1 MRFFKLTVAYNGRD
15 FFGWQWQPGLR
26 TVQAV
31 LEEAIAEVTQQ
42 PVRAIASG
50 RTDAGV
56 HARAQVVS
64 IACETA
70 MNAATLRK
78 AINANLPEDVFV
90 HAIEDAPHGF
100 HATRDA
106 IRKRYVYVIQDG
118 KNRDVFA
125 RGYSWYV
132 RSTLDADAMHRAA
145 QALVGEH
152 DFSSFES
159 TGSARLDSI
168 RTIFALNVSRRW
180 IETSSR
186 IMMEVEADGFLY
198 NMVRNI
204 VGTLYEVGRGRRSEA
219 WPAEVL
225 AARDRTVAGQAA
237 PPHGLY
243 LDYVEFSQD
252 NGPAPPESA
261 ELGSQ
266 P

>member
-1 MRFFKLTVAYNGRD
+1 MRFFKLTVAYNGRE
-15 FFGWQWQPGLR
+15 FSGWQWQPGLR

-31 LEEAIAEVTQQ
+31 LEEAITAATQQ
-42 PVRAIASG
+42 QVRAIASG

-64 IACETA
+64 IGCETG
-70 MNAATLRK
+70 MDAATLRK
-78 AINANLPEDVFV
+78 ALNANLPEDVFV
-90 HAIEDAPHGF
+90 HAVEDAPFGF

-118 KNRDVFA
+118 KHRDVFT
-125 RGYSWYV
+125 RGYAWYV

-145 QALVGEH
+145 QGLIGEH
-152 DFSSFES
+152 DFTSFES

-168 RTIFALNVSRRW
+168 RTIFLLNVNRRW

-186 IMMEVEADGFLY
+186 IMIEVEADGFLY

-204 VGTLYEVGRGRRSEA
+204 VGTLYEVGRGRRGES

-225 AARDRTVAGQAA
+225 TARDRKVAGQAA

-243 LDYVEFSQD
+243 LDRVEFAGDVSIASESEES
-252 NGPAPPESA
+252 GP
-261 ELGSQ
+261 Q